1 MDRKLRP
8 SSAERALKKFIMK
21 LIRPAAAAGSRI
33 TVYLPGSSALASCD
47 SVALRIA
54 MRMSWSALKSAAS
67 LRLRPTQPEPRP
79 SSVRTVQ
86 V

>member
-1 MDRKLRP
+1 
-8 SSAERALKKFIMK
+8 MK
-21 LIRPAAAAGSRI
+21 EIRPAAAAGSRI
-33 TVYLPGSSALASCD
+33 TVYLPGSSALASAD

-54 MRMSWSALKSAAS
+54 TRMSLSALNSPAS
-67 LRLRPTQPEPRP
+67 LTLRPTQPEPCP